1 MGRGY
6 MKELVFISKKLDAVT
21 VGLGKLAGWLILPII
36 ALIMFD
42 VVTRKIEFFRVGM
55 SELSWYYLIAPI
67 KIQDMQWHLHGALLL
82 MSFGFG
88 YVMNAHVRVDIFRE
102 RLTALS
108 QAKLELAGLFIM
120 ALPYIA
126 VLLYNSFIFVEVSYA
141 QNEGSESLTGI
152 PMRYI
157 IKSFTIFG
165 FTLALLAVVST
176 ILKLCAY
183 IFGDQQARDSAVEEL
198 KIFAIDDQHDGHQTV
213 AASASKTTG

>member
-1 MGRGY
+1 MQG
-6 MKELVFISKKLDAVT
+6 LLTISKKLDSVT
-21 VGLGKLAGWLILPII
+21 VGLGKLAGWLIIPII

-42 VVTRKIEFFRVGM
+42 VVTRKIGFLRVGM

-102 RLTALS
+102 RLSALS
-108 QAKLELAGLFIM
+108 QAKMELTGLLVM

-126 VLLYNSFIFVEVSYA
+126 ILLYNSFIFVYISYA

-165 FTLALLAVVST
+165 FTLALFAVLST
-176 ILKLCAY
+176 IFKLLAY
-183 IFGDQQARDSAVEEL
+183 VFGDQEARDAAVDEL
-198 KIFAIDDQHDGHQTV
+198 KIFAIDDQHGGHQPV
-213 AASASKTTG
+213 EAASSRASG